1 MQFVE
6 HSYNK
11 PKSHRMGKICA
22 TNPTGTNTKIPAAIL
37 INESLLRI
45 EELETIMKLSTQCD
59 T

>member
-1 MQFVE
+1 MQFAE

-22 TNPTGTNTKIPAAIL
+22 TFLIGTNTKIPAAIL
-37 INESLLRI
+37 INGSLLRI
-45 EELETIMKLSTQCD
+45 EELETIIKLSTLCD